1 MLITQLEVIVYPQ
14 PGYRW
19 HEELTDDPDWQEIEA
34 AIRRLDRHEYPFL
47 ELYLA
52 PGNGS
57 VVHHLNIIGGKG
69 EYGLTG
75 FDERHHERFRFRD
88 PSRPKGSDRIEI
100 WTSDQGAAFQA
111 TYLCNDL
118 AVVLRIA
125 KHFAETGNL
134 DPSVIWEER
143 GANEIKQM

>member
-1 MLITQLEVIVYPQ
+1 MLITRLEVIVYPQ

-19 HEELTDDPDWQEIEA
+19 HEELMDDPNWPEIEA

-47 ELYLA
+47 HLYLA
-52 PGNGS
+52 PGKGS
-57 VVHHLNIIGGKG
+57 VVRHLNIIGGKG

-75 FDERHHERFRFRD
+75 FDDSDHERFRFRD
-88 PSRPKGSDRIEI
+88 LSRSNGPDRIEI
-100 WTSDQGAAFQA
+100 WTSDQGAAFQE

-118 AVVLRIA
+118 AVVLKVV

-134 DPSVIWEER
+134 DASVIWEER
-143 GANEIKQM
+143 GANDIKQM